1 MKKLVFSFFFAG
13 LSLAHAHFV
22 TLIPERDTVRKPTV
36 KVETLFTHPA
46 EGYPAMHYQIEKSAL
61 FKNGKEYPLKWSVE
75 YIPVQPGSDQKV
87 EKYVSKVRLHGPGIY
102 QIVVWQKPYYEPAEG
117 VYIKQIAKVYISAFG
132 WEEGW
137 DKPIGAEVEIVP
149 LTRPFGIWKGN
160 TFVGKVLKDG
170 KPLKGARVEIEYYNT
185 EGVKYPNETLY
196 TQVVKTDENGNVT
209 VYLRKG
215 GSYDILVSPQGYAFY
230 STQLD
235 LSKDIQDMVTT
246 IQSNL
251 LEIKKE
257 LSQLKGDVSG
267 ISSSVN
273 DLKNSISGIK
283 DSVEKIKETVTLNGK
298 EKGKSSEIKF

>member
-22 TLIPERDTVRKPTV
+22 TLIPESDTVRKPTV

-137 DKPIGAEVEIVP
+137 DKPIGAKVEIVP
-149 LTRPFGIWKGN
+149 LTRPFGIWEGN
-160 TFVGKVLKDG
+160 TFVGRVLKDG

-196 TQVVKTDENGNVT
+196 TQVVKTDENGVF
-209 VYLRKG
+209 VYTLPWSGWWGFSVITEGGEYNGHPLELDGVLWIYAYPKPKG
-215 GSYDILVSPQGYAFY
+215 V
-230 STQLD
+230 
-235 LSKDIQDMVTT
+235 K
-246 IQSNL
+246 
-251 LEIKKE
+251 
-257 LSQLKGDVSG
+257 
-267 ISSSVN
+267 
-273 DLKNSISGIK
+273 
-283 DSVEKIKETVTLNGK
+283 
-298 EKGKSSEIKF
+298 